1 MATRWAKGRLNCG
14 FADYPENTYIAGM
27 VQITSAQLQKNFGL
41 YREKAL
47 KEPLTVTHHGRE
59 SLVVMSV
66 EEFRRLKSF
75 DDRKAYYPW
84 ELPDDIKEA
93 LENVDIP
100 EEAAEFDHE
109 CK

>member
-1 MATRWAKGRLNCG
+1 MA
-14 FADYPENTYIAGM
+14 
-27 VQITSAQLQKNFGL
+27 QITSAQLQKHFGL

-47 KEPLTVTHHGRE
+47 KEPLTITHHGRE

-84 ELPDDIKEA
+84 ELPDDIVEA
-93 LENVDIP
+93 LMNASPAP
-100 EEAAEFDHE
+100 ETAEFDDE
-109 CK
+109 FKP